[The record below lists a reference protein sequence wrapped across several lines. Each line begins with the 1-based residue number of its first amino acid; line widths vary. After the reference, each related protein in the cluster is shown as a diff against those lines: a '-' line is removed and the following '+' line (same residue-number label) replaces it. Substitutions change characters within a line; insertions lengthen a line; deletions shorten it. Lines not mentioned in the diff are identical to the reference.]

1 VVLLQ
6 LPGAKKTAPHTGA
19 EIKCEQQWGKEK
31 TTMKTYGTTGAQQY
45 GASASISS
53 GITAGNTSAGAQKNL
68 PEKKF
73 RAGPIAATIWAN
85 NVLDKDG
92 KVVTYRT
99 VSFERSYKD
108 KNDAWK
114 TTSSLRMNDLPKA
127 SLVLEKAFE
136 YLALANLGEES
147 A

>member
-1 VVLLQ
+1 
-6 LPGAKKTAPHTGA
+6 
-19 EIKCEQQWGKEK
+19 
-31 TTMKTYGTTGAQQY
+31 MKTNNY
-45 GASASISS
+45 GASAGNQYGLTS
-53 GITAGNTSAGAQKNL
+53 GQNGTQSYAGTPAPSRFAPKQAGADNDSAKNL

-73 RAGPIAATIWAN
+73 RAGPVAATIWAN

-92 KVVTYRT
+92 KVVTFRT

-114 TTSSLRMNDLPKA
+114 TTSSLRMNDLPRA

-136 YLALANLGEES
+136 YLALNHLGEET